1 MILDTRIL
9 GFDSEFQAKQLE
21 SNGRCATN
29 KYFQIIGRIHDIES
43 YFGIDNTF
51 SLNVQIFFSHW
62 GHLAIIFLW
71 VSRDLF
77 HIAWNTKL
85 PVWLKNPNASL
96 PIAHGI
102 SDANFGFPISYAYGG
117 PFNLVFV
124 NPGILSY
131 GGIYNWLYYTGF
143 FSLVDLYNFLI
154 MCELLGV
161 ISIPLGKGALIYAG
175 SSTQWH
181 SLIHASISKYLKEG
195 RTSFTSFSSK
205 ALRAGSKARR
215 AGGPLWLVSIIWPGK
230 FFLAY
235 VSSYCL
241 RLNFHLG
248 IIIGFLSACW
258 GKHFILMH
266 LLMPRHMSMAL
277 VAMKMKK
284 EQSNDEYIEWKWKR
298 TAFYT
303 GDWVL
308 YSIIVQLTSLG
319 GLKSN
324 RISLGCRDIGHHHLS
339 SGRVFL
345 WASHLYLSTYNSLAH
360 RLAEYDAQ
368 GKWPAHLK
376 LSLALGGSS
385 VIECLVASEMYSLTP
400 YLYLSY
406 DYIIVV
412 ALYLHHSG
420 IASFLMMGYFGHGG
434 IILIRDLGI
443 ENDNEGE

>member
-9 GFDSEFQAKQLE
+9 GFDSDRFISLQQ

-62 GHLAIIFLW
+62 GHLAIIFVW

-77 HIAWNTKL
+77 HIAWNANY
-85 PVWLKNPNASL
+85 PVWLKNPNARIG
-96 PIAHGI
+96 IAHPIG
-102 SDANFGFPISYAYGG
+102 DANFGRPISYAYSSGYY
-117 PFNLVFV
+117 NMALS
-124 NPGILSY
+124 PGILSY
-131 GGIYNWLYYTGF
+131 SGIYNWLYYTGF

-161 ISIPLGKGALIYAG
+161 ISIPLAKGGVIYAG
-175 SSTQWH
+175 STTQWH
-181 SLIHASISKYLKEG
+181 SLIHAASKNVSDFRSEGAAITSITNRPAS
-195 RTSFTSFSSK
+195 
-205 ALRAGSKARR
+205 RR
-215 AGGPLWLVSIIWPGK
+215 AIFIWPGK
-230 FFLAY
+230 FFVAY
-235 VSSYCL
+235 EDSYCL

-258 GKHFILMH
+258 GGH
-266 LLMPRHMSMAL
+266 LVLGVGGLKAL
-277 VAMKMKK
+277 ATGLV
-284 EQSNDEYIEWKWKR
+284 SG
-298 TAFYT
+298 FYT

-308 YSIIVQLTSLG
+308 YSIINQLTCLG

-324 RISLGCRDIGHHHLS
+324 RISLASRDIGHHHLS
-339 SGRVFL
+339 TGTLFL
-345 WASHLYLSTYNSLAH
+345 WASHVYLSTYNSLGH
-360 RLAEYDAQ
+360 RLADVHAQ

-385 VIECLVASEMYSLTP
+385 VIESEVGSKIYSLTP

-412 ALYLHHSG
+412 ALYLHHSS
-420 IASFLMMGYFGHGG
+420 IASFLMMG
-434 IILIRDLGI
+434 
-443 ENDNEGE
+443 